1 MNEMTGVFLDGM
13 LIENPVFMTFLGALA
28 VAVLPQSS
36 RGAGLMAV
44 RIAVASFIS
53 SLAGVALVTA
63 VPEALEPLV
72 YLAVGLLAAGSLLR
86 FGELQGEW
94 LGLPKILVVL
104 PLFIGTPYVA
114 SLHQELATAV
124 AQSAG
129 NSLGFV
135 GAFVLI
141 GAVRESVRISEAR
154 SEFKTTPVVLF
165 TMAIFSL
172 ALTGFL
178 FW

>member
-1 MNEMTGVFLDGM
+1 MNETTRVFLNGM
-13 LIENPVFMTFLGALA
+13 LIENPVFMTFFGALV
-28 VAVLPQSS
+28 VAVLPQTA
-36 RGAGLMAV
+36 RGTWATAV
-44 RIAVASFIS
+44 RIAVTMFLATVAS
-53 SLAGVALVTA
+53 VALAAA
-63 VPEALEPLV
+63 VPEALQPLV
-72 YLAVGLLAAGSLLR
+72 FLAVALVAAGSLLH

-94 LGLPKILVVL
+94 LGLPTILIAL

-114 SLHQELATAV
+114 VMHQDLAMAV

-129 NSLGFV
+129 SSLGFI

-141 GAVRESVRISEAR
+141 GAVRESVRISEAPG
-154 SEFKTTPVVLF
+154 EFKTTPVILF

-172 ALTGFL
+172 AMTGFL